1 MSVAAA
7 PTPAG
12 AKAPAPL
19 IRIESSYD
27 RVTSF
32 LMAVILGAFLV
43 FGWLSII
50 AATTSAYRS
59 RSTPPVRVIEVAG
72 GGGGTPDGKA
82 GSVEAID
89 VPGGATAEKA
99 SNNEED
105 ATEFEAP
112 AVEARPAAMLDSVVD
127 ANENLA
133 EVDVSTV
140 TPTGGK
146 VASGK
151 RRSKV
156 GDGGPG
162 FGFGPGDGGV
172 SREDRWSILFK
183 TGATAD
189 EYARQLDF
197 FQVELAVIED
207 NHLVYVSNF
216 ASARPSRRI
225 GNGADDRRLYFLWRG
240 QGRKGSDL
248 ALLAKAGLDV
258 GDKVIFQFYSAAVEQ
273 TLSQLEVKFKGRQP
287 GEIRSTR
294 FGVVGDS
301 DSYQFEVLSQE
312 PLRQVGR

>member
-1 MSVAAA
+1 MSIAAVA
-7 PTPAG
+7 PPPG
-12 AKAPAPL
+12 PSL
-19 IRIESSYD
+19 IRTESRYD

-32 LMAVILGAFLV
+32 LIAVILGACLV

-50 AATTSAYRS
+50 AATTSAYQS

-82 GSVEAID
+82 GSIEAID
-89 VPGGATAEKA
+89 VPGGEVADKA

-105 ATEFEAP
+105 ATEFEQP
-112 AVEARPAAMLDSVVD
+112 AVENRPAAMLDSVVD
-127 ANENLA
+127 AGEIMA
-133 EVDVSTV
+133 EVDVATA

-156 GDGGPG
+156 GTGGPG

-172 SREDRWSILFK
+172 RREDRWTILYK

-197 FQVELAVIED
+197 FRVELAIIED

-216 ASARPSRRI
+216 ADAHPTRRI
-225 GNGADDRRLYFLWRG
+225 GIPADDKRLYFVWRG
-240 QGRKGSDL
+240 QGRKESDL
-248 ALLAKAGLDV
+248 ALLAKAGLNV
-258 GDKVIFQFYSAAVEQ
+258 GE
-273 TLSQLEVKFKGRQP
+273 G
-287 GEIRSTR
+287 
-294 FGVVGDS
+294 
-301 DSYQFEVLSQE
+301 
-312 PLRQVGR
+312 